1 MWKQLQPRGEIPAP
15 RAGHV
20 SALVGNQLVVF
31 GGVDKLE
38 RKLFNDICVLDLG
51 KLLRK
56 AMPATV

>member
-1 MWKQLQPRGEIPAP
+1 VWKQLQPRGEIPAP

-38 RKLFNDICVLDLG
+38 KKLFNDICVLDLG
-51 KLLRK
+51 KLF
-56 AMPATV
+56 